1 MGEVMD
7 QAVFVNHQFA
17 GKILMACISPLFPFI
32 IVSNALLILVVYR
45 NHSLRTPTNIIVA
58 SLAFSTLLDALVGL
72 PLNTY
77 GVVYK
82 MEEACTADGDTLY
95 YLPLQIIA
103 GVSFCN
109 IVALT
114 ADRYIAVTKPLRYV
128 QIVTLRRIAIVL
140 GPFWI
145 LSTLLNSVRYVGLKL
160 QTNSTI
166 LDSNKTICGTPYS
179 GSTTLTFGWLLFW
192 VIMVL
197 MVALPVINFLL
208 LRIAMKQARKIA
220 IQRVVIGLRQ
230 DQPPAQNDRLKAFK
244 TISLVVSLFVIFWFP
259 FPLHLVLRLTTFMSP
274 LTFSVYS
281 YCFLVWHTISL
292 IVNPLLYG
300 FRDRAFRK
308 CFKNIFRQCRWP

>member
-7 QAVFVNHQFA
+7 QDVFVNHEFA
-17 GKILMACISPLFPFI
+17 GKILMACISPLFPLI
-32 IVSNALLILVVYR
+32 IVSNALLILIVYR

-77 GVVYK
+77 GVVFK
-82 MEEACTADGDTLY
+82 IEEACTGDRDTLY

-103 GVSFCN
+103 GVSFCH

-140 GPFWI
+140 GSLWI

-166 LDSNKTICGTPYS
+166 LDGNKTICDMPYS
-179 GSTTLTFGWLLFW
+179 GSTSVTFGWLLLC

-197 MVALPVINFLL
+197 MVALPVINILL

-220 IQRVVIGLRQ
+220 IQRVVIGIHQ
-230 DQPPAQNDRLKAFK
+230 DQPPAQDDRLKALK

-259 FPLHLVLRLTTFMSP
+259 FPLYIGLWLTTFMSP
-274 LTFSVYS
+274 LTFSVYCN
-281 YCFLVWHTISL
+281 CFLVWHAISL

-300 FRDRAFRK
+300 FRERDFRK
-308 CFKNIFRQCRWP
+308 GFQNIFRQCRAP

>member
-32 IVSNALLILVVYR
+32 IVSNALLILIVYR

-58 SLAFSTLLDALVGL
+58 SLAFSNLVDALIRL

-77 GVVYK
+77 GVVFK
-82 MEEACTADGDTLY
+82 IEEACTGDEDSLY
-95 YLPLQIIA
+95 HLPLQIIA
-103 GVSFCN
+103 GVSFGH

-128 QIVTLRRIAIVL
+128 QIVTLTRIAIVL
-140 GPFWI
+140 GSLWI
-145 LSTLLNSVRYVGLKL
+145 LSTLLNSVRYVGFKL

-166 LDSNKTICGTPYS
+166 LDRNKTICDRPYS
-179 GSTTLTFGWLLFW
+179 GSMSFNFGWLLLS
-192 VIMVL
+192 VVVVL
-197 MVALPVINFLL
+197 MVALHVINTLL
-208 LRIAMKQARKIA
+208 LRIAMKQKRKIA
-220 IQRVVIGLRQ
+220 IQRVVIGFHQ

-244 TISLVVSLFVIFWFP
+244 TISLVVLLFVIFWFP
-259 FPLHLVLRLTTFMSP
+259 FPVYLVLWLTTYVSP
-274 LTFSVYS
+274 QTFSVYCN
-281 YCFLVWHTISL
+281 CFLVWHTISL
-292 IVNPLLYG
+292 IVNPLYG

-308 CFKNIFRQCRWP
+308 NFQNIFRQCRAP